1 MGRTYTVSSSAVV
14 GAAAMDLALI
24 IGAAGKVLRIKRI
37 EASSTDAAAPTSGE
51 MNFRCRYLPAT
62 LTNGSGGTTPT
73 PAKQDQGDAAATFT
87 AHAND
92 TTGASTSGTAV
103 VVWQGAAHVLTGL
116 DYSFLSPPT
125 VNPST
130 GFTFELLTLPSGTIH
145 VDMCVTVEEIG

>member
-24 IGAAGKVLRIKRI
+24 IGAAGKVLRVKRI
-37 EASSTDAAAPTSGE
+37 ECASTDAAAPTSGE

-73 PAKQDQGDAAATFT
+73 PARQDQGDAAATFT

-92 TTGASTSGTAV
+92 TSGASSSGTPV
-103 VVWQGAAHVLTGL
+103 IVWSGAAHVLTGL
-116 DYSFLSPPT
+116 DYSFLQPPT

-145 VDMCVTVEEIG
+145 LDMCVTVEEVG

>member
-1 MGRTYTVSSSAVV
+1 MSRIYTVSSNAVV
-14 GAAAMDLALI
+14 GAAAMDMALI
-24 IGAAGKVLRIKRI
+24 IGAAGKVLKVRRI
-37 EASSTDAAAPTSGE
+37 ECASTDAAAPTSGE

-62 LTNGSGGTTPT
+62 VTNGSGGTTPT

-103 VVWQGAAHVLTGL
+103 VLWSGAAHVLTGL
-116 DYSFLSPPT
+116 DYTPLQPWT

-130 GFTFELLTLPSGTIH
+130 AVTFELVTLPSGTIH
-145 VDMCVTVEEIG
+145 LDMCVTVEEIG

>member
-1 MGRTYTVSSSAVV
+1 MSRIYTVSSSAVV

-24 IGAAGKVLRIKRI
+24 IGAAGKVLKIHRI
-37 EASSTDAAAPTSGE
+37 ECAATDAAAPTSGE
-51 MNFRCRYLPAT
+51 LNFRCRYLPAT

-92 TTGASTSGTAV
+92 TTGASTNATAV
-103 VVWQGAAHVLTGL
+103 VLWSGAAHVLTGL
-116 DYSFLSPPT
+116 DYMPKSPWT

-130 GFTFELLTLPSGTIH
+130 GVTFELLTLPSGTIH
-145 VDMCVTVEEIG
+145 LDMCVTVEEIG